1 MGIFGKKK
9 SIVPEWASFFSEKEY
24 DAFVKA
30 IDLYFREKLK
40 LSYELREG
48 AIFVPEN
55 EFGFQKLGLGN
66 LAQICRQNNVSEYP
80 VIVNAHFDST
90 VESHR
95 FQNEFN
101 KIEKDYDQIEP
112 YLAVRLYDTE
122 YLSSIGTD
130 GVVGKPF
137 SGELHAVLVFDF
149 PHSVI
154 NVQPEQIL
162 HWGKTKEALMETG
175 LSNVRKNYGIHVEAV
190 ELGPEKDRIYLCES
204 NHFFTGNILFDL
216 DSRDGFVGKYGALT
230 AAPNRSTALVYPIED
245 SRMIQVL
252 NQLFGVVLGIYNDHP
267 GSLSREIYWYHNQ
280 QFIPLPYSI
289 ENRKVQFYPPD
300 AFIKLLNTLA
310 GADNS

>member
-9 SIVPEWASFFSEKEY
+9 SIVPEWASFFSDKEY

-48 AIFVPEN
+48 AILVPEN
-55 EFGFQKLGLGN
+55 EYGFQKLGLGN
-66 LAQICRQNNVSEYP
+66 LAQICRQNNVNEYP

-90 VESHR
+90 VESQR
-95 FQNEFN
+95 FQNEFS

-112 YLAVRLYDTE
+112 YLAVRLYDAE
-122 YLSSIGTD
+122 YLSAIGTD

-137 SGELHAVLVFDF
+137 SGELHAVLVFGF

-175 LSNVRKNYGIHVEAV
+175 LSNVRKNYEIHVEAV

-204 NHFFTGNILFDL
+204 NHFFAGNILFDL

-230 AAPNRSTALVYPIED
+230 AVPNRSTALVYPIED

-267 GSLSREIYWYHNQ
+267 GSLSREIYWYRNQ
-280 QFIPLPYSI
+280 QFMPLPYSI

-300 AFIKLLNTLA
+300 AFIELLNTLA
-310 GADNS
+310 GTDNS